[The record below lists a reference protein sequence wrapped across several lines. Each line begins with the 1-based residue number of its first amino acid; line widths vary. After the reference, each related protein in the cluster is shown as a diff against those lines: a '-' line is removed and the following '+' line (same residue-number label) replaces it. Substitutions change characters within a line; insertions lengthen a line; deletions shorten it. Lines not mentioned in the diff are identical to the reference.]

1 MLVEE
6 DHVEEIAIS
15 PNWVVEKENLLGG
28 NHPKDDESKSKDDE
42 LKVYAKLGYIDN
54 IQLSHLGGDEETLSL
69 VMWNCGVQKILP
81 SGTPVLSAAY
91 VWQNMIYTFINW
103 PLAP

>member
-1 MLVEE
+1 M
-6 DHVEEIAIS
+6 
-15 PNWVVEKENLLGG
+15 GG

-69 VMWNCGVQKILP
+69 VM
-81 SGTPVLSAAY
+81 
-91 VWQNMIYTFINW
+91 
-103 PLAP
+103 